1 MALRLSGGRKLQSP
15 PGDTARPTPSRV
27 RLAVM
32 NMLSAEL
39 PGARWLDLCCGSGVM
54 GCEALQRGAIEVMAV
69 DQDRRMATTARRN
82 LEMVAEAQTPA
93 AAVEVAIQEVLRWL
107 QQGPSAGTGDVE
119 PRSFDL
125 IYADPPYAAGLYG
138 AIAKAV
144 AERGWLKTDGLLLLE
159 CSSGEMPEQ
168 PPGWRL
174 IKERRYGGSTVLML
188 RQSSDADDQ
197 PSTRCN

>member
-93 AAVEVAIQEVLRWL
+93 ADVEVAIQEVLRWL

-159 CSSGEMPEQ
+159 CSSGEVPEQ

-188 RQSSDADDQ
+188 RQASDADDQ
-197 PSTRCN
+197 PSTR

>member
-32 NMLSAEL
+32 NILSAEL

-54 GCEALQRGAIEVMAV
+54 GCEALQRGAVEVVAV

-93 AAVEVAIQEVLRWL
+93 AAVQVAIQEVLRWL
-107 QQGPSAGTGDVE
+107 QQGPSAGRGDVE

-159 CSSGEMPEQ
+159 CSSGEVPEQ

-197 PSTRCN
+197 PSTR

>member
-159 CSSGEMPEQ
+159 CSSGEVPEQ

-197 PSTRCN
+197 PSTR

>member
-54 GCEALQRGAIEVMAV
+54 GCEALQRGAMEVVAV

-93 AAVEVAIQEVLRWL
+93 ATVQVAIQEVLRWL

-144 AERGWLKTDGLLLLE
+144 AEWEWLKTDGLLLLE
-159 CSSGEMPEQ
+159 CSSGEVPEQ

-197 PSTRCN
+197 PSTR

>member
-93 AAVEVAIQEVLRWL
+93 AAVQVAIQEVLRWL

-159 CSSGEMPEQ
+159 CSSGEVPEQ

-188 RQSSDADDQ
+188 RQASDADDQ
-197 PSTRCN
+197 PSTR

>member
-54 GCEALQRGAIEVMAV
+54 GCEALQRGAVEVVAV

-93 AAVEVAIQEVLRWL
+93 AAVQVAIQEVLRWL
-107 QQGPSAGTGDVE
+107 QQGTSAGTGDVE

-159 CSSGEMPEQ
+159 CSSGEVPEQ

-197 PSTRCN
+197 PSTR

>member
-27 RLAVM
+27 RLAVI

-82 LEMVAEAQTPA
+82 LEMVAEAQTPEA
-93 AAVEVAIQEVLRWL
+93 DVEVAIQEVLRWL

-119 PRSFDL
+119 PRTFDL

-159 CSSGEMPEQ
+159 CSSGEVPEQ

-188 RQSSDADDQ
+188 RQASDADDQ
-197 PSTRCN
+197 PSTR

>member
-15 PGDTARPTPSRV
+15 PGDTARPPPSRV

-93 AAVEVAIQEVLRWL
+93 ADVEVAIQEVLRWL

-119 PRSFDL
+119 PRTFDL
-125 IYADPPYAAGLYG
+125 IYADPPYTAGLYG

-159 CSSGEMPEQ
+159 CSSGEVPEQ

-188 RQSSDADDQ
+188 RQASDADDQ
-197 PSTRCN
+197 PSTR

>member
-54 GCEALQRGAIEVMAV
+54 GCEALQRGAVEVVAV

-159 CSSGEMPEQ
+159 CSSGEVPEQ

-188 RQSSDADDQ
+188 RQASDADDQ
-197 PSTRCN
+197 PSTR

>member
-93 AAVEVAIQEVLRWL
+93 ADVEVAIQEVLRWL

-119 PRSFDL
+119 PRTFDL

-159 CSSGEMPEQ
+159 CSSGEVPEQ

-188 RQSSDADDQ
+188 RQASDADDQ
-197 PSTRCN
+197 PSTR